1 MMSLDLKNYIFIP
14 IKRTLLD
21 PQNDFLSYTK
31 LQLYTFRIKSL
42 NHKMTT
48 VQQHKIWKF
57 YGGGG
62 AKLGNN
68 CVKVSNLF
76 GLLGLL
82 GILGLLSLLG
92 LLGVL
97 THWSIRHWNLKIY
110 FRPVKS
116 HFCWEI
122 HLKQIKDSKDLK
134 DLKDLNDLKDP

>member
-1 MMSLDLKNYIFIP
+1 MTSIDPQNYIKTHKITTIDAQNDVFRSEKLLFIP

-48 VQQHKIWKF
+48 VQQHKNWKF
-57 YGGGG
+57 YGGG

-68 CVKVSNLF
+68 CVIVSNLF

-97 THWSIRHWNLKIY
+97 TH
-110 FRPVKS
+110 
-116 HFCWEI
+116 
-122 HLKQIKDSKDLK
+122 
-134 DLKDLNDLKDP
+134 